1 MAICLVRF
9 FAKIRT
15 VKRVRPAGH
24 FPGDKRYGE
33 KYRKAMSARQAS
45 AVTVERN
52 LQAKAAERRHLRA
65 GISKCHGVKRGCV
78 ANLCFCPVRK
88 HRCGRLLPGK
98 PCRPGGGRLAKQR
111 RNAYA
116 LARFLLH
123 GTVAHQVRRM
133 RFCSRPKPG
142 GVVYF

>member
-1 MAICLVRF
+1 MAICPVRF

-65 GISKCHGVKRGCV
+65 GFQSATASRGAVSLTCV
-78 ANLCFCPVRK
+78 FALCENAGAVGSCLANRAVLAAAGLPSRGGTHMLLRDFSCMGQLPTKFAA
-88 HRCGRLLPGK
+88 CGFVQDQS
-98 PCRPGGGRLAKQR
+98 LA
-111 RNAYA
+111 
-116 LARFLLH
+116 
-123 GTVAHQVRRM
+123 G
-133 RFCSRPKPG
+133 
-142 GVVYF
+142 